1 MNDSRHTMRPSAL
14 TRLQA
19 MSCEDDDRTR
29 IAAIGTVTGGGTGTM
44 TGPVAGP
51 GPAGIEDDD
60 ATRIGVAPA
69 RPRAR
74 MRHAR
79 RASPAAPPDAAVIRG
94 ASAGSSV
101 VTGIGTPGDPADAGD
116 PNDATVVNDA
126 TRITRRAIPIGT
138 ISSAVIPSAVMP
150 SVMPSTAAASA
161 AAQPTGSGSP
171 STVAP
176 AAARAVCPPTD
187 AELHAFRQ
195 AFIRLTDAVAAA
207 IVGKERP
214 VRECVIA
221 LIAGGHLLL
230 EDVPG
235 TGKTLLARTLAR
247 AIDVSFRRIQFTPDL
262 LPSDV
267 TGMSVLDRDT
277 GTFSFR
283 EGPVFASIVLADEIN
298 RASPK
303 TQSALLEVMEEGHV
317 TVDGMA
323 HAVPSPFMVIATQ
336 NPSDQLGTYRLPEAQ
351 LDRFLIATSIG
362 HPDRATGVSILRR
375 MTAVPET
382 AAGPNQRYASAPG
395 PVLDAAQLATMRGI
409 AARVHCDDRI
419 LEYMVRLTEAT
430 RHRQTIAAGSSIRGA
445 LALLRAARALAA
457 SEGRAY
463 VTPSDVAVLA
473 GPALAHRIT
482 LSAAATF
489 EGRHADEVIA
499 AILGEVPAPD
509 GETS

>member
-1 MNDSRHTMRPSAL
+1 MNDSRHAMRPSAL

-29 IAAIGTVTGGGTGTM
+29 IAAIGTVTGGGTGIVTEQV
-44 TGPVAGP
+44 TGPEA
-51 GPAGIEDDD
+51 GPAGIEEED

-69 RPRAR
+69 CPRAR

-79 RASPAAPPDAAVIRG
+79 RASPAAPPDAAAIRG
-94 ASAGSSV
+94 ASVDASV
-101 VTGIGTPGDPADAGD
+101 VTGIGASGD
-116 PNDATVVNDA
+116 PNDATVVDDA
-126 TRITRRAIPIGT
+126 TRITRRAIPIG
-138 ISSAVIPSAVMP
+138 AIPIA
-150 SVMPSTAAASA
+150 VMPSTAAEPTA
-161 AAQPTGSGSP
+161 AHPTGSGSP
-171 STVAP
+171 STVSP
-176 AAARAVCPPTD
+176 TAARAVCPPTD

-195 AFIRLTDAVAAA
+195 AFSRLTDAVAAV
-207 IVGKERP
+207 IVGKEHP

-262 LPSDV
+262 LPGDV

-317 TVDGMA
+317 TVDGTA

-362 HPDRATGVSILRR
+362 HPDRATGVDILRR

-382 AAGPNQRYASAPG
+382 ATGPNQRHASAPG
-395 PVLDAAQLATMRGI
+395 PVLDAAQLEAMRGI

-463 VTPSDVAVLA
+463 VTPSDVTALA

-489 EGRHADEVIA
+489 EGRHAGEVIA